1 VYPTAEC
8 NGLIPQKTDGT
19 PQAGKEEAMSTT
31 KAKLLERFPGFENQL
46 SSEGREALCQALQMG
61 NGDSFIVVRSGDAV
75 FATLR
80 KGFEEGGVHCVA
92 LNDADAAVF
101 FAGWTDS
108 PLHSLK
114 REEGRSVP
122 ILIVHET

>member
-1 VYPTAEC
+1 VVSILPHTHQIETA
-8 NGLIPQKTDGT
+8 
-19 PQAGKEEAMSTT
+19 QAGKEEAMSTT

-46 SSEGREALCQALQMG
+46 SSEGKEALRQALQMG

-75 FATLR
+75 FATL
-80 KGFEEGGVHCVA
+80 GSFEEGGVHCVA
-92 LNDADAAVF
+92 LNDADGAVF